1 VLVCRV
7 EIKIPLVMVDQCWL
21 WHGLVGRSRFATL
34 VFQDGI
40 DTVMYS
46 LLSRVGDELVEL
58 VVAWPVWYI
67 GRSGTASIRVKTRVS
82 ARA

>member
-1 VLVCRV
+1 MLVCRV

-58 VVAWPVWYI
+58 VVAWPVWE
-67 GRSGTASIRVKTRVS
+67 GRRCVKGS
-82 ARA
+82 ESSLLPLP